1 MLPVDRH
8 TRHASGLRRLESATN
23 VQASIVLSFQAKT
36 LTDAGAVLD
45 DVLARARDR
54 EDVDLS
60 AVELISP
67 PGDRQVTL
75 PPVAGLGHA
84 APPVPFTANLADGS

>member
-1 MLPVDRH
+1 MK
-8 TRHASGLRRLESATN
+8 

-36 LTDAGAVLD
+36 LTEAGAVLD
-45 DVLARARDR
+45 DVMGRARER
-54 EDVDLS
+54 QDVDVA

-75 PPVAGLGHA
+75 PPVPGPGHA
-84 APPVPFTANLADGS
+84 VPRVPFTGSVGNGS

>member
-1 MLPVDRH
+1 MK
-8 TRHASGLRRLESATN
+8 

-45 DVLARARDR
+45 DVLARARARD
-54 EDVDLS
+54 DVDLA

-75 PPVAGLGHA
+75 PSVAGLGH
-84 APPVPFTANLADGS
+84 VRERVLASERPI

>member
-1 MLPVDRH
+1 MK
-8 TRHASGLRRLESATN
+8 

-45 DVLARARDR
+45 DVLARARER
-54 EDVDLS
+54 EDVDLT

-67 PGDRQVTL
+67 PADRQVTL
-75 PPVAGLGHA
+75 PPIAASAHAGRG
-84 APPVPFTANLADGS
+84 VPFTGNVANRS

>member
-1 MLPVDRH
+1 MK
-8 TRHASGLRRLESATN
+8 

-84 APPVPFTANLADGS
+84 APPGPFTGNLADGS

>member
-1 MLPVDRH
+1 MK
-8 TRHASGLRRLESATN
+8 

-45 DVLARARDR
+45 DVLARARARD
-54 EDVDLS
+54 DVDLT

-75 PPVAGLGHA
+75 PPVPGLGEV
-84 APPVPFTANLADGS
+84 PRRVPFTGDVGNGS

>member
-1 MLPVDRH
+1 MK
-8 TRHASGLRRLESATN
+8 

-45 DVLARARDR
+45 DVLARTRER
-54 EDVDLS
+54 EDVDLAS
-60 AVELISP
+60 VELISP

-84 APPVPFTANLADGS
+84 ERRVPLTGNGGNGS